1 MIYLKLAYL
10 FVKKYWK
17 IFAMAVWSIGI
28 FVFSR
33 KNNQAAMEALET
45 RKKSYESQIKALEDA
60 RKTEIKK
67 REELTLKYKETLAK
81 IEEKYAVK
89 EKELSIKEKKK
100 VKDIIKRAEGNP
112 DEINN
117 KLESLFGFT
126 AAD

>member
-1 MIYLKLAYL
+1 VLQIRLAWIW
-10 FVKKYWK
+10 VKKHWK
-17 IFAMAVWSIGI
+17 IAALAVWTLAVWII
-28 FVFSR
+28 SR
-33 KNNQAAMEALET
+33 RNSAAALET
-45 RKKSYESQIKALEDA
+45 LAAKKESYEGQIKALQDA
-60 RKTEIKK
+60 RDTEVKK

-112 DEINN
+112 DEISD